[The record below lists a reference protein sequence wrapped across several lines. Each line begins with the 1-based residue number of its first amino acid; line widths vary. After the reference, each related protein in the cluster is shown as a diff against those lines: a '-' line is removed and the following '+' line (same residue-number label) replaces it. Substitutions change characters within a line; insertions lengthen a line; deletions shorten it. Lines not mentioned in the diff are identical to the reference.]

1 MKPYIVL
8 NIGEKEYRLRIPA
21 TSAIELE
28 DKLNCSVVDGM
39 NRLFEIR
46 VLAKY
51 FYAAAKHLND
61 DVKTEG
67 DALAV
72 IDEYTMQGN
81 KVEDLYDVI
90 LSVMENSGYIKQE
103 AIDMSKKITAQMQE
117 KLMEKQSALLS

>member
-1 MKPYIVL
+1 MKTYIVL

-39 NRLFEIR
+39 NRLCEIR

-51 FYAAAKHLND
+51 FYAAAKQLND

-103 AIDMSKKITAQMQE
+103 AIDMSKKMTAQMQE